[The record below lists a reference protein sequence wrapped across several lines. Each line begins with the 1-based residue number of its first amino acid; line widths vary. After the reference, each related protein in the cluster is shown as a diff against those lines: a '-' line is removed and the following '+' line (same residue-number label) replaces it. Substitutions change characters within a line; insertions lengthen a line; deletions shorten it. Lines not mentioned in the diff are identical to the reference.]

1 MRSAEILDQLD
12 IAAADFMFPDLGHGY
27 YYAVDARLHA
37 YRDAQRWALIVE
49 ALGYSPRAGNLVD
62 VLHVFG
68 NCLTEGEPGYGNEDF
83 LSRIDNWDEIEDVDQ
98 PEVYDGAPIVV
109 RGRRITVTAKRGEEL
124 VDVLRRLV
132 PDHRELLLADEA
144 ELRRRIPADLP
155 EIIRLDQWHH
165 PDLLQDTLPS
175 QSMAFRQLADV
186 LTTGDVGR
194 YAPDLPPNTHW
205 SNWPESGNL

>member
-1 MRSAEILDQLD
+1 MRSAEILDQFD
-12 IAAADFMFPDLGHGY
+12 TAAADFKFPDLGHVY

-49 ALGYSPRAGNLVD
+49 VLGYSPRAGNLTD

-68 NCLTEGEPGYGNEDF
+68 NCLTEGESGYTSEDI
-83 LSRIDNWDEIEDVDQ
+83 LDRIDNWDEIEDVDQ
-98 PEVYDGAPIVV
+98 PEIYDGGSIVV
-109 RGRRITVTAKRGEEL
+109 RGRRITVAAERGEEL

-132 PDHRELLLADEA
+132 PDHRELLLADEV
-144 ELRRRIPADLP
+144 ELRRRIPADIP

-165 PDLLQDTLPS
+165 PYLLQDTLPS
-175 QSMAFRQLADV
+175 QSETFRQLADV

-194 YAPDLPPNTHW
+194 YAPDIRPNTHW
-205 SNWPESGNL
+205 SNWPESGSL